1 MAKRETYQAARD
13 RLFRELPSVGNYTGV
28 TYNMGHVLKEPYLLY
43 DSPAVRTRKIKFGP
57 QAVRDADSGLSLWIE
72 IRGMSAADFDAAV
85 RRFYAS

>member
-1 MAKRETYQAARD
+1 MSKRETYQAARD

-43 DSPAVRTRKIKFGP
+43 DSRAGTRKIKFGP
-57 QAVRDADSGLSLWIE
+57 QAVRDADSGFSLWIE
-72 IRGMSAADFDAAV
+72 VRGMSAADFDAAV